1 MANYNELNAY
11 DLFDTATE
19 LKDLLRDLQENRLP
33 TKFEYDLEDEVYEI
47 LETLS
52 GPSWSDEDE
61 ERHFGRHGSYEQT
74 WLSR

>member
-1 MANYNELNAY
+1 MANYNELNAH

-47 LETLS
+47 LEALS

-61 ERHFGRHGSYEQT
+61 ERHFGRHGAYEQT

>member
-19 LKDLLRDLQENRLP
+19 LNDLLRDLQENRLP